1 MPITP
6 FLIDQ
11 AFDPDTQFAMGIA
24 LAKLCQS
31 LGLPVERTNPA
42 TRLLAMRIIEVAK
55 MGERDSDKLY
65 VGVRQWLE
73 SAPWLTANRNPA
85 SKQKPSEI

>member
-6 FLIDQ
+6 FVVDQ
-11 AFDPDTQFAMGIA
+11 AFDPNAQCAMGVA
-24 LAKLCQS
+24 LERLCQS
-31 LGLPVERTNPA
+31 LGLLVERTDPA
-42 TRLLAMRIIEVAK
+42 TRLLAMKIIEVAK

-65 VGVRQWLE
+65 VAVRQWLE

-85 SKQKPSEI
+85 SKNSQAR